1 VTEKNNEV
9 EFLVN
14 ALAATIGQQR
24 MLYSGAINGNT
35 KRTKLWDE
43 FGYPSHLE
51 FDLYYRA
58 YERNAVAHAAVHKLL
73 DSCWTDNPTVID
85 GDESKEANKTTP
97 WETQVTKLLKKHW
110 PKIKDADRRNLIGRY
125 SALLI
130 QFRDGREWKEPVD
143 RNAVKKLKDKS
154 IVRLIPAWE
163 SQIKPGNLD
172 IDTMSETYGQPV
184 KYLFNEQPVGDDGT
198 YGSVRSVEVH
208 PERIIIIA
216 EGSEDENMLSGVPLL
231 RAGYNKLLD
240 LEKISGGSAEGF
252 LKNASRQLGIA
263 FDKDTS
269 LIELSNQAK
278 EAGFNNIGEA
288 LNDKMSRMN
297 RGTDAAL
304 VMQAG
309 TPSVLSVAAADPQ
322 PTWTV
327 TANEFSAS
335 ILCPFTIQFGQQTGR
350 LASDE
355 DKTDWAKRCNT
366 RRWGHQT
373 ALVTTVIER
382 LWTMGAIDPPST
394 GEITLAWSDLLA
406 PSEKDKIANMQAM
419 ADVAQKTQAAY
430 GTPAIDQNE
439 IRAAGELEPIPENEL
454 PPAVPPGDPLS
465 DDKETDTDAGDT
477 SKQSRS
483 NPVGQAS

>member
-1 VTEKNNEV
+1 MSEQNNEV
-9 EFLVN
+9 SFLVN
-14 ALAATIGQQR
+14 ALAEQIGRQR

-35 KRTKLWDE
+35 KRTKLWSE
-43 FGYPSHLE
+43 FGYPDHLE

-73 DSCWTDNPTVID
+73 DSCWTDNPTIID
-85 GDESKEANKTTP
+85 GDEAKESGETTP
-97 WETQVTKLLKKHW
+97 WEKRVTKLLKKHW

-130 QFRDGREWKEPVD
+130 QFRDGGEWKEPV
-143 RNAVKKLKDKS
+143 NQKVVKALKEKA

-163 SQIKPGNLD
+163 SQVKPGDFD
-172 IDTMSETYGQPV
+172 IDTLSETYGQPV
-184 KYLFNEQPVGDDGT
+184 KFTFNEQPVGDDGT

-208 PERIIIIA
+208 PERIIIIS
-216 EGSEDENMLSGVPLL
+216 EGSEDENMLAGVPFL

-263 FDKDTS
+263 FDKETNMES
-269 LIELSNQAK
+269 IAQQAK
-278 EAGFNNIGEA
+278 EAGFNSIGDA
-288 LNDKMSRMN
+288 LNDKIARMN

-309 TPSVLSVAAADPQ
+309 APSVLSVAAADPQ

-327 TANEFSAS
+327 TANEFAAS
-335 ILCPFTIQFGQQTGR
+335 IQCPFTIQFGQQTGR

-355 DKTDWAKRCNT
+355 DKTDWAKRCNS

-373 ALVTTVIER
+373 ALVTDVIER
-382 LWTMGAIDPPST
+382 FWTVGVIDPPST
-394 GEITLAWSDLLA
+394 GEVTLAWSDLLA
-406 PSEKDKIANMQAM
+406 PSEKEKIANMQAL
-419 ADVAQKTQAAY
+419 ADVAQKTQQAY

>member
-1 VTEKNNEV
+1 MTEQSNEV

-14 ALAATIGQQR
+14 ALAASIGRQR
-24 MLYSGAINGNT
+24 ALYAGAINGNT
-35 KRTKLWDE
+35 KRTKLWGE
-43 FGYPSHLE
+43 FGYPDGLE

-73 DSCWTDNPTVID
+73 DSCWTDSPTVID
-85 GDESKEANKTTP
+85 GDESKEASKTTP

-110 PKIKDADRRNLIGRY
+110 AKIKDADRRNLIGRY

-143 RNAVKKLKDKS
+143 RNVVGRLKDKS

-163 SQIKPGNLD
+163 SQIQPGNFD

-184 KYLFNEQPVGDDGT
+184 KYMFNEQPVGDDGT
-198 YGSVRSVEVH
+198 YGPVRSVDVH
-208 PERIIIIA
+208 PDRIIIIA
-216 EGSEDENMLSGVPLL
+216 EGSEDENMLAGVPLL
-231 RAGYNKLLD
+231 RAGYNKILD

-263 FDKDTS
+263 FDKETD
-269 LIELSNQAK
+269 LNVLAKQAK
-278 EAGFNNIGEA
+278 EAGFNNIGDA
-288 LNDKMSRMN
+288 LNEKIARMN

-309 TPSVLSVAAADPQ
+309 TPSVLSVAAADPE

-327 TANEFSAS
+327 AANEFAAS
-335 ILCPFTIQFGQQTGR
+335 IQIPFTILYGQQTGR

-373 ALVTTVIER
+373 ALITSLIER
-382 LWTMGAIDPPST
+382 FWMMGAIDPPST
-394 GEITLAWSDLLA
+394 GEVTLAWSDLLA
-406 PSEKDKIANMQAM
+406 PSEQEKIANMQAM

-430 GTPAIDQNE
+430 GTPAITQNE
-439 IRAAGELEPIPENEL
+439 IRAVGELEPIPENEL
-454 PPAVPPGDPLS
+454 PPEVPPGDPLS
-465 DDKETDTDAGDT
+465 DDETDQDTGDT
-477 SKQSRS
+477 TQ
-483 NPVGQAS
+483 